1 MKRNIQL
8 LLATIALACALA
20 PSVKAG
26 PVLSRPAL
34 QALLEGPGTLE
45 DFESFSF
52 FGGIPPIGGGR
63 NSSIG
68 CALLNSTASCN
79 GQGPGLVV
87 PGIDIVLG
95 TNGQWD
101 DVGYYGAPSK
111 EILSLPPL
119 TIDFRIPIDAFG
131 IDLRAFVGF
140 SATATMTILGT
151 DDSTVIGTFSGI
163 SLAGSGAPVF
173 AGWEEM
179 TGIGGVTF
187 SQTGWGWSPI
197 IDNLEFGHRIAA
209 PEPSALSLF
218 ALGLVGLLGG
228 LPLRCNKRDRGR

>member
-1 MKRNIQL
+1 MKRNMQL
-8 LLATIALACALA
+8 LLATIALACATLA
-20 PSVKAG
+20 PSVRAG

-52 FGGIPPIGGGR
+52 FGGISPIGGGR
-63 NSSIG
+63 NSPIG

-79 GQGPGLVV
+79 DQGPGLVV

-95 TNGQWD
+95 ANGQWN
-101 DVGYYGAPSK
+101 DVEYYGAPSK

-119 TIDFRIPIDAFG
+119 MIDFRIPVDAFG

-140 SATATMTILGT
+140 PATATMTILGT

-173 AGWEEM
+173 AGWEDI
-179 TGIGGVTF
+179 TGIGRVMF
-187 SQTGWGWSPI
+187 SQTGWAWSPI

-218 ALGLVGLLGG
+218 ALGLVGLLGA
-228 LPLRCNKRDRGR
+228 LPLRCNNRAR